1 MAPAPSASDVPA
13 SSSSDSSVKSLSTL
27 ALEGES
33 STAIGISISSSAANR
48 SRSWEVAFAFPFLPT
63 PLARPWPWPC
73 ELDPCCEPLTG
84 DSGMLQSVL
93 ALVST
98 LVFLM
103 GVSGTRVCS
112 GSENLRLIAAGGLDV
127 PAVDDADV
135 TEPVEISYEQE

>member
-33 STAIGISISSSAANR
+33 STAIGISTSSSAANG

-63 PLARPWPWPC
+63 PLARPWPC